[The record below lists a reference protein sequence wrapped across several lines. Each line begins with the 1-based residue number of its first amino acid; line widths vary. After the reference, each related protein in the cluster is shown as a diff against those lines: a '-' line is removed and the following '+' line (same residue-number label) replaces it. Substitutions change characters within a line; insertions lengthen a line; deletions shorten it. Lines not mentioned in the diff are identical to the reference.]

1 MAETDHADLERR
13 LRIRRR
19 NLERLKQDEKYI
31 AEDETPPAVLD
42 RIQAQIRVE
51 REEVHFLER
60 QLRELDGRRRSGSA
74 RGLFGLSPRLNS
86 LVRALLVVIVT
97 GLLLVVVVTVIPRA
111 LQGTM
116 LFGVEPTNT
125 PIPTHTPV
133 PPTPT
138 PVSTATLTPVPAAT
152 TMPTPELPT
161 STPTPAVPLGTVN
174 VDVLNLRGGPD
185 TTFGIRAK
193 LMSGEKLNL
202 LGRNE
207 KGTWL
212 AVSTLD
218 GATGW
223 VATEYV
229 GVTIMIDE
237 LLVKEVEE

>member
-1 MAETDHADLERR
+1 
-13 LRIRRR
+13 
-19 NLERLKQDEKYI
+19 
-31 AEDETPPAVLD
+31 
-42 RIQAQIRVE
+42 
-51 REEVHFLER
+51 
-60 QLRELDGRRRSGSA
+60 
-74 RGLFGLSPRLNS
+74 
-86 LVRALLVVIVT
+86 
-97 GLLLVVVVTVIPRA
+97 
-111 LQGTM
+111 
-116 LFGVEPTNT
+116 
-125 PIPTHTPV
+125 
-133 PPTPT
+133 
-138 PVSTATLTPVPAAT
+138 
-152 TMPTPELPT
+152 MPTPELPT

-237 LLVKEVEE
+237 LLVNEAEE